1 MDDGVHVMILN
12 CGYIK
17 IQICTLKIGNISP
30 EGEKRKTIKFKK
42 INDVKDRMK
51 ATHTKKTYFKLSA
64 SHKNRQTQGNTQ
76 GNTQVNQNQT
86 KTCTSSLMKKKRM

>member
-42 INDVKDRMK
+42 LNDVKDRMK
-51 ATHTKKTYFKLSA
+51 ATHTKKDIFQIECITQKST
-64 SHKNRQTQGNTQ
+64 NTRQYTRQYTSQ
-76 GNTQVNQNQT
+76 PKPNQNMY
-86 KTCTSSLMKKKRM
+86 L